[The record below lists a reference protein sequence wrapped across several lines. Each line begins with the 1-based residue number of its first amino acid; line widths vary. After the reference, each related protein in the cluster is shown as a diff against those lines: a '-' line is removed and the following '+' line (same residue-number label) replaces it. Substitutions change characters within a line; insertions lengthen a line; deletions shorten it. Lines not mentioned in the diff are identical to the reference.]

1 MGLEKAIEHGK
12 EHRKPFKGAK
22 AVAVGCRNHGGGHHN
37 ECPWCAG
44 NRQHNNKKKLAKA
57 NEELLEVAIKARL
70 PQAKHLWGTEWVCAP
85 FFALNFLRKIS
96 PKNFLGFFCG

>member
-44 NRQHNNKKKLAKA
+44 NRQHNNKKQLEKAK
-57 NEELLEVAIKARL
+57 EYGRTD
-70 PQAKHLWGTEWVCAP
+70 TE
-85 FFALNFLRKIS
+85 
-96 PKNFLGFFCG
+96 GE